1 MQERGVSE
9 GEYVE
14 RLKEI
19 FEILND
25 DYDIIVKPHP
35 REDIEYYKE
44 IPNISIM
51 NCREDKWIPFELLI
65 KKMKFE
71 ILLTTVSSA
80 AFNAYEIKDDIK
92 VIYLYKLFEN
102 LTLDERIIQQYGKM
116 NNIYIPTNIEMLKT
130 SISNPLIERD
140 IHFDIKDD
148 DIVHIKKI
156 MGD

>member
-1 MQERGVSE
+1 
-9 GEYVE
+9 
-14 RLKEI
+14 
-19 FEILND
+19 
-25 DYDIIVKPHP
+25 
-35 REDIEYYKE
+35 
-44 IPNISIM
+44 
-51 NCREDKWIPFELLI
+51 
-65 KKMKFE
+65 
-71 ILLTTVSSA
+71 
-80 AFNAYEIKDDIK
+80 
-92 VIYLYKLFEN
+92 LYKLFEN